1 MIHINGPEIG
11 ESDDILKA
19 ALDLHFKGN
28 QWHFSVQGNMF
39 RSSGITVDKVLN
51 KKNRLPFYKTNK

>member
-39 RSSGITVDKVLN
+39 HSSGITVDKVL
-51 KKNRLPFYKTNK
+51 KKKTRLPFYKTNK